1 MSNSLR
7 ELSQWKSE
15 KVPIISKYAEEH
27 AALMSAIAG
36 RGFLNLPGYAYS
48 AENRLE
54 FATKLNLSKLNFKIL
69 SETVERE
76 LRQSGIDYDS
86 SYKTALME
94 WEMEKQGLMDAWAQ
108 ELAGFKQDESASEE
122 VLNQLAVEV
131 GKRAIVLMEAKS
143 AIDVQM
149 EAYRLSLAQLDGS
162 VAPYEVELANAKLL
176 TAQKKLE
183 IIPILTEILEKEQ
196 ELLVLEQSKTAEYT
210 TYINAEKAVS
220 DKLNTITPFINALAT
235 KSEELATKIENV
247 QIPKEE
253 QIADEKLSQAEAI
266 VAKSGFQIDE
276 LNANIETDEK
286 QLEFAGAKRDLQTT
300 QFDNEQEL
308 INKEINLTNTYQADV
323 LADSKQGIQDDRER
337 ATYILDK
344 KKTINDHKNT
354 DKKTSATTIA
364 NAQMYLDNADAIYT
378 TAGDLAIAETNATAK
393 LTASLTHLLT

>member
-1 MSNSLR
+1 MANTLR
-7 ELSQWKSE
+7 ENSAWRSGKT
-15 KVPIISKYAEEH
+15 PIVSKYAEEH

-54 FATKLNLSKLNFKIL
+54 FATKMNLSELNFKIL

-76 LRQSGIDYDS
+76 LKQSGIDYDS
-86 SYKTALME
+86 SYKTALMA
-94 WEMEKQGLMDAWAQ
+94 WEIEKQSLMDDWAA
-108 ELAGFKQDESASEE
+108 ELAGIKKDESAGEE
-122 VLNQLAVEV
+122 ALNQLAVEV

-149 EAYRLSLAQLDGS
+149 EEYRLSLAQLDGS

-183 IIPILTEILEKEQ
+183 LIPILTEILGKEQ
-196 ELLVLEQSKTAEYT
+196 ELLVLEQSKASQYT
-210 TYINAEKAVS
+210 TYMNAEKAVS
-220 DKLNTITPFINALAT
+220 DKRSTLTPFINALAT
-235 KSEELATKIENV
+235 KSEELAAKITDV

-266 VAKSGFQIDE
+266 VAKSGFQIEE

-286 QLEFAGAKRDLQTT
+286 QLELAEAKRDLQTA

-308 INKEINLTNTYQADV
+308 IVKELDLTNTYQAEV
-323 LADSKQGIQDDRER
+323 LADSEQGIQDDRER

-344 KKTINDHKNT
+344 KDSINEQRNNA
-354 DKKTSATTIA
+354 KKASALTTA
-364 NAQMYLDNADAIYT
+364 NAQMYVDNAQRIYG
-378 TAGDLAIAETNATAK
+378 TAGEIDIATTNAEAK
-393 LTASLTHLLT
+393 LTASLTHLLA